1 MFAVVIAF
9 VCFYHAERMLSA
21 IVKFLVHLFGKLRG
35 GLKWERGEL
44 EKRVQKEGERAESAS
59 FAFVDKKLKQRRT

>member
-1 MFAVVIAF
+1 
-9 VCFYHAERMLSA
+9 MLSA

-44 EKRVQKEGERAESAS
+44 EKRVQKEGGRAESAS